1 MTKKVMSFALAIALC
16 LSLSTTVLATNNPS
30 TDFSP
35 NVTVVNLSNNL
46 PDQELQEIVDST
58 VAYIKQD
65 DGTIAPVSSTITVED
80 IPVTNRSRNTTSVEN
95 TYKVTINATL
105 SEDDN
110 DKNVTNSKDK
120 NSSAARATATLTIV
134 WTDNLGPE
142 NEFKEVSGSLRVDKG
157 TVESAELRYGDSLVS
172 ALKWRTV
179 DVTGRD
185 EFAYYPNW
193 TTPCPVADYSI
204 KFEGD
209 GVTLYVH
216 VSSSIFQ

>member
-95 TYKVTINATL
+95 AYKVTINATL

-142 NEFKEVSGSLRVDKG
+142 NEFKEVSG
-157 TVESAELRYGDSLVS
+157 T
-172 ALKWRTV
+172 
-179 DVTGRD
+179 
-185 EFAYYPNW
+185 
-193 TTPCPVADYSI
+193 
-204 KFEGD
+204 
-209 GVTLYVH
+209 
-216 VSSSIFQ
+216 